1 MTPSCPIDR
10 IDFSSVGVREQ
21 LGEKETGKA
30 EVPKKKKKVDEE
42 LEEEQ
47 EQTLCEECRGGDRE
61 HLLLLCDG
69 CDLATHTTCLTP
81 PLSQVFV
88 CLFVFC
94 FCMFDFVC
102 LFFVCLTPTLHASLR
117 CPWEAG
123 TALFVALL
131 ELVKMM
137 KHRRTD
143 LARQRCRRGW
153 RGLAGP
159 VHGEEQGREVDEERL
174 CGLAT
179 CKGSEGPSMMWS
191 RSWVALPRRGR
202 GGRESPKVVESV
214 SQVARGGSAAAQRKV
229 TRREGQTVLCLTM

>member
-81 PLSQVFV
+81 PLSQVF
-88 CLFVFC
+88 CLLFC
-94 FCMFDFVC
+94 N
-102 LFFVCLTPTLHASLR
+102 
-117 CPWEAG
+117 
-123 TALFVALL
+123 
-131 ELVKMM
+131 
-137 KHRRTD
+137 
-143 LARQRCRRGW
+143 
-153 RGLAGP
+153 
-159 VHGEEQGREVDEERL
+159 
-174 CGLAT
+174 
-179 CKGSEGPSMMWS
+179 
-191 RSWVALPRRGR
+191 
-202 GGRESPKVVESV
+202 
-214 SQVARGGSAAAQRKV
+214 
-229 TRREGQTVLCLTM
+229 